1 MDRLPEA
8 SALLTVTAP
17 TTPLHTT
24 LTTLIV
30 IARRSAMCRS
40 ATLLKASEA
49 PRAMGTCAGENKGR
63 VERRRYLLVDASN
76 VGAGKLAVDHLV
88 RRGAS
93 QRTRARGGDRLHEAG
108 SV

>member
-1 MDRLPEA
+1 MERRPGG

-63 VERRRYLLVDASN
+63 VERRRYLLVDVSN
-76 VGAGKLAVDHLV
+76 VGSGKLTVDDRA
-88 RRGAS
+88 RRGAAHGRRS
-93 QRTRARGGDRLHEAG
+93 AG
-108 SV
+108 AV